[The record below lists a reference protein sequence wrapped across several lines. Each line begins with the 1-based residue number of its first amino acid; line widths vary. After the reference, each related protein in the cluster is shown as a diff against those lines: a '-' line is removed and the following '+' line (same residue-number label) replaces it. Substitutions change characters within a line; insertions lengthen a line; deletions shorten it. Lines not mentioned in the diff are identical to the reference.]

1 MAQWLKNAEVV
12 GDSGSIPGSGRHP
25 GEGNGSPLQYSC
37 LENPIDRGAWRA
49 TVHRVTE
56 SRTGLKRLSIHTP
69 DSLKPT
75 QADIQ
80 QKLEANKHYPVS
92 VESHAALS
100 VILRNS
106 LVVQCLAVGVFSAMG
121 LGSTAG
127 PNEDPPRAFVPPGEN
142 VILLALVRTLKMSD
156 RSPQRASKGNC
167 CSFFSL
173 I

>member
-1 MAQWLKNAEVV
+1 MEDGPALGSVRAEKLQPTRWMFYPVGYSVFFKPKPKLCVPIHWDFPGGSVSKESAYNAGNA

-92 VESHAALS
+92 AE
-100 VILRNS
+100 
-106 LVVQCLAVGVFSAMG
+106 AMQ
-121 LGSTAG
+121 
-127 PNEDPPRAFVPPGEN
+127 P
-142 VILLALVRTLKMSD
+142 
-156 RSPQRASKGNC
+156 
-167 CSFFSL
+167 
-173 I
+173 